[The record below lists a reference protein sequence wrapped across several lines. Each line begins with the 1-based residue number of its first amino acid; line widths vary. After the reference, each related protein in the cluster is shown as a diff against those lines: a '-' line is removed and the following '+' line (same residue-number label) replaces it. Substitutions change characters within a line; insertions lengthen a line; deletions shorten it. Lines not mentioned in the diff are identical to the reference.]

1 MVFGAGEGSCEGSN
15 ASEGGALKPG
25 ADACLEDGEGVS
37 VYVPFLEEEVVLGMS
52 RSLRKGSYEGGRG

>member
-1 MVFGAGEGSCEGSN
+1 MVLGAGEVSCEVGN
-15 ASEGGALKPG
+15 TREGGNLELG